1 MKKAFVLCLTLC
13 VIFPAARGASPKP
26 IRFEKDYPLK
36 AISDDHVQLSDSF
49 WVPRLNANRQTGVPH
64 CLKKLEE
71 TGVIG
76 MFRTLNGSKTEG
88 RYKNN
93 PWGCSDAYKTFEA
106 LARVSKAG
114 GDRASLAAANKQL
127 DEFVKLIAGAQA
139 DDGFIFPYLQLYK
152 KDYKPFSRAISN
164 YTETYSMGHLL
175 EMAVEHYQN
184 TGSKEALKVANRVVD
199 CIDSYYGADKKYD
212 HPSGHPEIEIGLMR
226 LHRATG
232 DAKPLRLAKYLI
244 EKAKTV
250 KTTWSQGRPALADD
264 DAVGHVV
271 AMFYLY
277 AGMVDVAQMSGD
289 KKLMD
294 LARGKWENIA
304 LKRTYITGSSGHRGH
319 REGFGA
325 AYDLPND
332 RAYCETCA
340 AIAYVIWNHRMFLAS
355 GEAKYVNAMERTL
368 YNGFLSGV
376 SLSGDR
382 FYYPNVLE
390 TAKSRKRVEWFGCPC
405 CPTNVV
411 RFLPRIPTYM
421 YSANVAKGEVYV
433 NLFASG
439 GATFFLSGDFLMIT
453 QQTRYPRDGK
463 VNIAYQIRDVR
474 GSALRTAD
482 PKIKVRIPDWCPKPA
497 WSLNGKPVAPK
508 IEKGYAVFVCK
519 SNTGK
524 ITLDC
529 DMPAVRMTAHP
540 KIKADVGR
548 VAIMRGPLVYC
559 FEGLD
564 SPNAAAK
571 VASQFVLAADQQ
583 FKTESKEIIPG
594 MTVDAIVARDSSGK
608 AITAIPYF
616 ARAYRKET
624 SMSVWAQQTD
634 LKLSSGAA
642 AEASWKGMLYRRLT
656 AKELGQR

>member
-1 MKKAFVLCLTLC
+1 MKKALALCLALC
-13 VIFPAARGASPKP
+13 VICQSARGASPKP
-26 IRFEKDYPLK
+26 IRFEKDYPIK
-36 AISDDHVQLSDSF
+36 AISDDRVKLSDSF
-49 WVPRLNANRQTGVPH
+49 WVPRLKANRQTGVRH

-76 MFRTLNGSKTEG
+76 MFRTLNGSKKEG

-106 LARVSKAG
+106 LARVSKTG
-114 GDRASLAAANKQL
+114 GDRDSLAAANKQL

-152 KDYKPFSRAISN
+152 KDYKPFSRALSS
-164 YTETYSMGHLL
+164 YTETYCMGHLL
-175 EMAVEHYQN
+175 EMAVQHYQN

-199 CIDSYYGADKKYD
+199 CIDSYYGAGKKYD
-212 HPSGHPEIEIGLMR
+212 WPSGHPEIEIGLMR
-226 LHRATG
+226 LYRTTG

-250 KTTWSQGRPALADD
+250 KTTWSQRRPALADD

-289 KKLMD
+289 KSLMD

-340 AIAYVIWNHRMFLAS
+340 AIAYVIWNHRMFLAT
-355 GEAKYVNAMERTL
+355 GEAKYVNLMERTL

-382 FYYPNVLE
+382 FYYPNPLE
-390 TAKSRKRVEWFGCPC
+390 ASKQRKRVEWFGCPC

-411 RFLPRIPTYM
+411 RFFPRIPTYM
-421 YSANVAKGEVYV
+421 YSVNQAKGDIYV
-433 NLFASG
+433 NMFASG
-439 GATFFLSGDFLMIT
+439 QATFFLSGDMLTIT
-453 QQTRYPRDGK
+453 QKTGYPRDGK
-463 VNIAYQIRDVR
+463 VNIAYKLTDMRDSAKRAANPRIRVR
-474 GSALRTAD
+474 
-482 PKIKVRIPDWCPKPA
+482 VPDWCVKPT
-497 WSLNGKPVAPK
+497 WLLNGKPITPK
-508 IEKGYAVFVCK
+508 VEKGYAVFVCDNDK
-519 SNTGK
+519 GE
-524 ITLDC
+524 ITLNC
-529 DMPAVRMTAHP
+529 DMPVVRMIAHP
-540 KIKADVGR
+540 NVKADTGR
-548 VAIMRGPLVYC
+548 VTLMRGPMVYC

-564 SPNAAAK
+564 SPDAASK
-571 VASQFVLAADQQ
+571 VASQLVLAAKQQ
-583 FKTESKEIIPG
+583 FKTESKEIIPA
-594 MTVDAIVARDSSGK
+594 MTVDAIIARDNSGK
-608 AITAIPYF
+608 SITAIPYF
-616 ARAYRKET
+616 ARAYRGET
-624 SMSVWAQQTD
+624 SMSVWTLQAGLTTSPD
-634 LKLSSGAA
+634 SRA
-642 AEASWKGMLYRRLT
+642 AESWKGKLYRRLT